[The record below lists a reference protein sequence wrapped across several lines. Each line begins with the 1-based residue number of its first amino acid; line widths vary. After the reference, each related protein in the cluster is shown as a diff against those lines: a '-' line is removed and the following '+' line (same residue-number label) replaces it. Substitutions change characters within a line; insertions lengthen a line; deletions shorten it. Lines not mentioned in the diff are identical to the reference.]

1 MPKPRFLNVNP
12 LVLMLKQQN
21 RSPYAAHPNQ
31 KDLIDSH
38 NSPLSAEKA
47 ARAYREINR
56 KARRD
61 GMDKYMKEND
71 VDLIVASS
79 DCTLVIWAADAGK
92 WNDFEVGLCWR
103 GTGYPSAT
111 VPLGNLENSYPYVF
125 FLLARAG
132 REDLI
137 FRFMSDFETTFPKV
151 NGPFLE

>member
-1 MPKPRFLNVNP
+1 MYISTLEIVLFELTNKIHEFNDVIKEFCDGFENPKIRTSGDIIKYNVEHAETAIP
-12 LVLMLKQQN
+12 ERKSSGYDAEAAN

-38 NSPLSAEKA
+38 NSPLSAEEA

-61 GMDKYMKEND
+61 GMEKYMKDND

-92 WNDFEVGLCWR
+92 
-103 GTGYPSAT
+103 
-111 VPLGNLENSYPYVF
+111 
-125 FLLARAG
+125 
-132 REDLI
+132 
-137 FRFMSDFETTFPKV
+137 
-151 NGPFLE
+151 